1 MDIYTNKYNVGAT
14 VEGVTLITRGALD
27 FKSTPT
33 LAVGDVLISKD
44 GGTFTNIASLPAV
57 TPAAN
62 TSVQVVLSATEMS
75 AKEIIVRFIDQTGP
89 KEWEDYVFKLRTYGH
104 ASAFY
109 PGDLDNLDG
118 AISTIINK
126 LPTNYIMGS
135 SVVTNKDDE
144 IDAIKTSTDAMF
156 GKLPTN
162 YIMGSTVVTAKD
174 DEIDAIKVKTDQLL
188 FDSYGD
194 IKATLNYLAGT
205 VVSDPTNG
213 ASQFVTNFTSAVN
226 DFHVGSWLLITSGIL
241 ETTAPRK
248 VIKYNGSTKSISL
261 NTPYTSTPVAGV
273 TFKLFVE

>member
-33 LAVGDVLISKD
+33 LAVGDVKVSKN
-44 GGTFTNIASLPAV
+44 GGTFNDITTLPTVA
-57 TPAAN
+57 PATD
-62 TSVQVVLSATEMS
+62 TSVQIVLSATEMS

-109 PGDLDNLDG
+109 PGDLDF
-118 AISTIINK
+118 IN
-126 LPTNYIMGS
+126 
-135 SVVTNKDDE
+135 D
-144 IDAIKTSTDAMF
+144 IKTNTDTIV

-162 YIMGSTVVTAKD
+162 YIMGSTVITAKD

-213 ASQFVTNFTSAVN
+213 ASQFVTNLTSAVN
-226 DFHVGSWLLITSGIL
+226 DFHVGSWLLITSGVL

-248 VIKYNGSTKSISL
+248 VIKYNGSTKSVLL

>member
-1 MDIYTNKYNVGAT
+1 MEIYLNKYNTAAT
-14 VEGVTLITRGALD
+14 IEGVTLITRGALD

-44 GGTFTNIASLPAV
+44 GGTFNNITTLPTV

-75 AKEIIVRFIDQTGP
+75 AKEIVVRFVDQTGP
-89 KEWEDYVFKLRTYGH
+89 KEWEDFVLKLRTYGH

-109 PGDLDNLDG
+109 TGNLDNLDG

-126 LPTNYIMGS
+126 LPTNYLMGS
-135 SVVTNKDDE
+135 S
-144 IDAIKTSTDAMF
+144 
-156 GKLPTN
+156 
-162 YIMGSTVVTAKD
+162 VVTAKD

-194 IKATLNYLAGT
+194 IKATLNYIAGT

-213 ASQFVTNFTSAVN
+213 ASQFVTNLTSAVN
-226 DFHVGSWLLITSGIL
+226 DFYVGSWLLITSGIL

-248 VIKYNGSTKSISL
+248 VINYNGSTKSILL